1 MQRTIFHPQNYE
13 HFLFH
18 DYLILK
24 QTRLQRCLPWCGQG
38 CSCPPNGSIRSKRH
52 KLMRKSYH
60 KHNKHNVGQ
69 VTTIYSLQTVSCV
82 QCTKSSGES
91 KQGQVEKHHTVFR
104 TKRKNRMNREKKTLT
119 FISLWRWRWPKNGEG
134 KGGKHLEEE
143 NIWSTEEKK
152 NGVGKRG
159 NIWRWEINGD
169 ADQPT
174 DQLYAN
180 KCDHQY
186 NHINAT
192 QV

>member
-1 MQRTIFHPQNYE
+1 MLTFFDFDVY
-13 HFLFH
+13 F
-18 DYLILK
+18 
-24 QTRLQRCLPWCGQG
+24 
-38 CSCPPNGSIRSKRH
+38 
-52 KLMRKSYH
+52 
-60 KHNKHNVGQ
+60 
-69 VTTIYSLQTVSCV
+69 
-82 QCTKSSGES
+82 
-91 KQGQVEKHHTVFR
+91 
-104 TKRKNRMNREKKTLT
+104 TLT
-119 FISLWRWRWPKNGEG
+119 LTLTKNGEG

>member
-1 MQRTIFHPQNYE
+1 M
-13 HFLFH
+13 
-18 DYLILK
+18 
-24 QTRLQRCLPWCGQG
+24 
-38 CSCPPNGSIRSKRH
+38 
-52 KLMRKSYH
+52 
-60 KHNKHNVGQ
+60 
-69 VTTIYSLQTVSCV
+69 
-82 QCTKSSGES
+82 
-91 KQGQVEKHHTVFR
+91 
-104 TKRKNRMNREKKTLT
+104 
-119 FISLWRWRWPKNGEG
+119 
-134 KGGKHLEEE
+134 EEE